1 MGASDVSEDTFREV
15 VRAMFNLS
23 SDARIIIVRKSSDGA
38 LRRADPS
45 STVEVSVEVPE
56 AEVPATQE
64 SIEAGLQDSAGIQA
78 AASALDSRVT
88 GAQASTGVTVLSPD
102 TEDNNSLGG
111 GQVAGLVVGLIC
123 LCALVAIVGIMVHRQ
138 SGHAAKGKAA
148 ARNPEGLMRNPVYE
162 EAAVSPPPKEKPTA
176 PPGDTSEV

>member
-78 AASALDSRVT
+78 AASAL
-88 GAQASTGVTVLSPD
+88 
-102 TEDNNSLGG
+102 
-111 GQVAGLVVGLIC
+111 
-123 LCALVAIVGIMVHRQ
+123 VAIVGIMVHRQ
-138 SGHAAKGKAA
+138 SGQAAKGKAA